1 MATPTPCL
9 MLMLNHWIILIFI
22 FSECLASRAI
32 TWRAV
37 RAIYSLTGP
46 SYVSHYVKFWAV
58 LGNEVKMM
66 HFNHLNEPAKTRI
79 RNSIQVHCNMQ
90 LVFGGHTFR
99 KIFLWVNISLQ
110 NKHKNVQFIFV
121 ISLIFCSPHSI
132 KLSSSDLGW
141 PLTVQW
147 GWRGRSSSELSSQ
160 SAPGCHSGHTWRARS
175 GLLSYYSGP
184 TRGHTRAI
192 VTGRIWS
199 FSRANAIFWQLT
211 VLAKK
216 CTELVVIEV
225 WQGNC
230 NL

>member
-32 TWRAV
+32 TRRAV
-37 RAIYSLTGP
+37 RAINSLTGP

-90 LVFGGHTFR
+90 LVFSGHTLR

-110 NKHKNVQFIFV
+110 NKLKNVQFIFL
-121 ISLIFCSPHSI
+121 ISLIF
-132 KLSSSDLGW
+132 
-141 PLTVQW
+141 
-147 GWRGRSSSELSSQ
+147 RSQ
-160 SAPGCHSGHTWRARS
+160 PTFHKVVMFWS
-175 GLLSYYSGP
+175 GLTAVCAVRLARAEQLWAQFSVGFWLSLR
-184 TRGHTRAI
+184 THVTRAL
-192 VTGRIWS
+192 R
-199 FSRANAIFWQLT
+199 
-211 VLAKK
+211 
-216 CTELVVIEV
+216 VIE
-225 WQGNC
+225 
-230 NL
+230 LL

>member
-32 TWRAV
+32 TRRAV
-37 RAIYSLTGP
+37 RAINSLTGP

-90 LVFGGHTFR
+90 LVFGGHTLR
-99 KIFLWVNISLQ
+99 KIFLWVNIPYRTSSKMSNLYSW
-110 NKHKNVQFIFV
+110 FP
-121 ISLIFCSPHSI
+121 SYSAASPHSI
-132 KLSSSDLGW
+132 KLSCSDLGW
-141 PLTVQW
+141 PLSVQW

-160 SAPGCHSGHTWRARS
+160 SASGCHSGHTWRARS

-184 TRGHTRAI
+184 TSGHKRPLSQAGFGHFQGPTLYF
-192 VTGRIWS
+192 GS
-199 FSRANAIFWQLT
+199 WQF
-211 VLAKK
+211 
-216 CTELVVIEV
+216 
-225 WQGNC
+225 
-230 NL
+230 

>member
-37 RAIYSLTGP
+37 RAINSTGP

-121 ISLIFCSPHSI
+121 ISLIFRSPHSI
-132 KLSSSDLGW
+132 KLSCSDLGW

-184 TRGHTRAI
+184 TSGHKRAI